1 MSKEFFVQ
9 GKEYSSRM
17 NEEGI
22 HYYNN
27 THYSIPNTLYPLLTT
42 QYPLPL
48 THYPIPNTLY
58 PLLTT
63 QYPIPNTLY
72 PLLTTQY
79 HLPLTHYPIPFTKIL
94 TGLSTLKTRINEKC
108 KRNCKR
114 KVWANCQSV

>member
-27 THYSIPNTLYPLLTT
+27 TPYPIPFT
-42 QYPLPL
+42 QYPLP
-48 THYPIPNTLY
+48 N
-58 PLLTT
+58 
-63 QYPIPNTLY
+63 
-72 PLLTTQY
+72 
-79 HLPLTHYPIPFTKIL
+79 THYPIPFTKIL